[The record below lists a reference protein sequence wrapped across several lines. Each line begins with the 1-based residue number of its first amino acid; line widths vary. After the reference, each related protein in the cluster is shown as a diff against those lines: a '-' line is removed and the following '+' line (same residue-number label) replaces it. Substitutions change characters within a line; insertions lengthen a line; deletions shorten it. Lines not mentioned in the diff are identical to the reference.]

1 MSVSVE
7 KLENSMA
14 RLTIEVSAADVDKE
28 INKVYNRQKSR
39 LNVPGFRKGHA
50 PRKILEKLYG
60 EGIFLEDA
68 VNGLINSTYP
78 EAAEESGEFIVSE
91 PEIDIVQVKAG
102 EPLIYTAVVAVKP
115 PVSLGKYKGIEVA
128 RKELVVTDEDVE
140 NELKKEQDK
149 NASFVT
155 VTDRPVK
162 DGDKI
167 KLDFEGFVDGVP
179 FEGGKGEDYDLTI
192 GSGAFIPGFEE
203 KLVGAP
209 VGEEVEVDV
218 TFPEVYQAE
227 ELAGKPA
234 VFKCT
239 VKSIQEKILPEIDDE
254 FADEVSE
261 FSTLAEMKEDIRARL
276 LGERQKAR
284 RTEIETEVIDQIIA
298 DAEIKIPEP
307 MLLTQQKRLLDDF
320 KNQMMQYGI
329 QYDQYLQMTGNTEEK
344 MLENFKEQAEK
355 RIRSSLCLDQI
366 AVEENIQATEE
377 DFEAELAEMASNY
390 GMEVD
395 AIRKYYN
402 DRVKEDMMKD
412 IAARKAMEFVAD
424 HAVEVD
430 RPAEADKTA
439 D

>member
-14 RLTIEVSAADVDKE
+14 KLTIEVSAAEVEKE

-39 LNVPGFRKGHA
+39 LNVPGFRRGHA
-50 PRKILEKLYG
+50 PRKMLEKMYG

-68 VNGLINSTYP
+68 VNELINTSYP
-78 EAAEESGEFIVSE
+78 KAAEESGEFIVSE
-91 PEIDIVQVKAG
+91 PEIDITQVKAG
-102 EPLIYTAVVAVKP
+102 EPLVYTALVALKP

-128 RKELVVTDEDVE
+128 KKEITVTDEDVE
-140 NELKKEQDK
+140 AELRKEQEK
-149 NASFVT
+149 NASVVT

-162 DGDKI
+162 DGDQI
-167 KLDFEGFVDGVP
+167 KLDFEGFVDGQP

-192 GSGAFIPGFEE
+192 GSGAFIPGFED
-203 KLVGAP
+203 KLIGVEAGK
-209 VGEEVEVDV
+209 EVEIDV

-239 VKSIQEKILPEIDDE
+239 VKEIREKILPEIDDE

-261 FSTLAEMKEDIRARL
+261 FSTLDEMKEDIRARL
-276 LGERQKAR
+276 LGQKQKAR
-284 RTEIETEVIDQIIA
+284 RTEMETEVMDAIIA

-307 MLLTQQKRLLDDF
+307 MLRTQQRRLLDEF
-320 KNQMMQYGI
+320 RQQMMQYGI

-344 MLENFKEQAEK
+344 MLEDFKEQAEK
-355 RIRSSLCLDQI
+355 RIYSSLCLEQI
-366 AVEENIQATEE
+366 AVQENIEATEE
-377 DFEAELAEMASNY
+377 DYEAEIAEMASNY
-390 GMEVD
+390 GMDVET
-395 AIRKYYN
+395 
-402 DRVKEDMMKD
+402 VKKFYTDSAKENLLKD

-424 HAVEVD
+424 RAVEVD
-430 RPAEADKTA
+430 RPEENK
-439 D
+439 